1 MTTAKELLKTD
12 FVKFDVT
19 DSVSKFMGR
28 MKSTGETYA
37 ILFKGKE
44 YAGYA
49 DKKMLVKTRT
59 DTDSMRLSN
68 LLKGVRTLKSNDD
81 EKTMA
86 KAFIDSDT
94 RTLPVFEGK
103 DLVGVVNAKDL
114 AFEIKDRFGNLK
126 VESLATIR
134 NLVVLEENDTVGKAI
149 HEMHNGKID
158 RAPVVDQNRNFVGIL
173 TLVDLQIQ
181 QSSIDRSKQKTGK
194 GSSQG
199 KDKKGATEK
208 ASLGDMQIKNIMTS
222 MNCCTANL
230 NDKASDVIENMHE
243 CEVTSCVLLEDKKP
257 SGIITVHDV
266 LLGFLKI

>member
-1 MTTAKELLKTD
+1 MTTAKDLLKTD

-28 MKSTGETYA
+28 MKNTGETYA

-49 DKKMLVKTRT
+49 DKKMLIKTRA

-68 LLKGVRTLKSNDD
+68 LLKRVHTLKSTDD

-86 KAFIDSDT
+86 KAFVDSDT
-94 RTLPVFEGK
+94 RTLPVFDGK
-103 DLVGVVNAKDL
+103 ELVGVVNAKDL
-114 AFEIKDRFGNLK
+114 VYEIKDSFGNLK
-126 VESLATIR
+126 VDSMAVVR
-134 NLVVLEENDTVGKAI
+134 NLVTFEENDTIGKAI
-149 HEMHNGKID
+149 HAMHGGKID
-158 RAPVVDQNRNFVGIL
+158 RAPVVDQNRNFVGII

-181 QSSIDRSKQKTGK
+181 QSSIERSKQKSGK
-194 GSSQG
+194 GNSPGKEKQG
-199 KDKKGATEK
+199 GNEK

-230 NDKASDVIENMHE
+230 SDKASDVIENMHE
-243 CEVTSCVLLEDKKP
+243 CEVTSCVLLQDKKP

-266 LLGFLKI
+266 LLGFLKL